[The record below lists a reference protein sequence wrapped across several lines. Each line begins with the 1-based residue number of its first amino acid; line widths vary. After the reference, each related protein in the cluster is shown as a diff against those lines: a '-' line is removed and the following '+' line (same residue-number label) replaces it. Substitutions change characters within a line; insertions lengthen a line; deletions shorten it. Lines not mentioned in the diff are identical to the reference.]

1 MPPLYALISGVEPGS
16 DSGIWYWVAAGV
28 FVIGLLAIIS
38 ERIHKTKAALLGGMV
53 MIVLP
58 ILDQEEAFFSQHYG
72 IDYNVIFLLIGMMIM
87 VNILAKTGVFEW
99 TAVRLAKAGQGRPLR
114 IMMLFLLLTAVAS
127 AFLDNVTTVLLITPV
142 TLLIADELDID
153 PIPFLLAEVLA
164 SNIGGTATLI
174 GDPPNIIIGSRA
186 QLGFTDFLVHLA
198 PVVIVIL
205 ITFLIVTHLLCGKR
219 MKVDEAKRMRLMR
232 MDESRLLKDP
242 GLAIRSLS
250 VLGLVL
256 VGFMLHGVLHLQPAT
271 IALTGAAVLLALT
284 KGDPHKV
291 LADVEWSTIF
301 FFIGLFIM
309 VGGIVRVGVI
319 GDLSGMVI
327 DVTNPTAED
336 MTATASLVL
345 WASGILSAFVD
356 NIPYVATMSPLIQDT
371 ANAVFHG
378 GTADSAALPL
388 ETLHHPV
395 LEPVWWALALGSCLG
410 GNGSPIGASA
420 NVIVIGIAGRAGVK
434 ISFLRFMAVGIPTM
448 LATLAISHVYLWLR
462 YF

>member
-1 MPPLYALISGVEPGS
+1 MLPSLALLSSSTATESGL
-16 DSGIWYWVAAGV
+16 WYWVAAAI
-28 FVIGLLAIIS
+28 FVVGLTAIVS
-38 ERIHKTKAALLGGMV
+38 ERMHKTKVALLGGV
-53 MIVLP
+53 LMIVLP
-58 ILDQEEAFFSQHYG
+58 ILNQEEAFYSRHFG
-72 IDYNVIFLLIGMMIM
+72 IDYDVIFLLIGMMIM

-99 TAVRLAKAGQGRPLR
+99 TAVRLAKLGQGRPMR
-114 IMMLFLLLTAVAS
+114 IMILFILLTAVAS

-198 PVVIVIL
+198 PVVLVIL
-205 ITFLIVTHLLCGKR
+205 IAFLIACHLFFGKR
-219 MKVDEAKRMRLMR
+219 MKVDEVKRMRLMR
-232 MDESRLLKDP
+232 MDENRLLKDR
-242 GLAIRSLS
+242 GLAIRALT

-256 VGFMLHGVLHLQPAT
+256 IGFMLHGVLHLAPAT
-271 IALTGAAVLLALT
+271 IALAGAAVLLAMT
-284 KGDPHKV
+284 RGDPHKV

-319 GDLSGMVI
+319 GDLSQMVI

-336 MTATASLVL
+336 MSTTAALVL

-378 GTADSAALPL
+378 GAADSSALPL
-388 ETLHHPV
+388 STLHHPV

-420 NVIVIGIAGRAGVK
+420 NVIVLGIAGRSGVH
-434 ISFLRFMAVGIPTM
+434 ISFLRFMAFGIPTM
-448 LATLAISHVYLWLR
+448 IATLAICHVYLWLR